1 MAYRFNPPPNWQIE
15 DPDWT
20 PPPGWQ
26 PDPAWGPA
34 PDGWN
39 FWIPADE
46 APQDQA
52 PDDDAT
58 RVVSTGE
65 QTGAPAADDDDD
77 ATRVASTGE
86 QAGAPAADEDATREV
101 SSGEYP
107 VEAAPVDDATR
118 VVSTGKQAGAPA
130 AEDDA
135 SHVAG
140 TGDQAPAAPRSY
152 EQAAD
157 AYGPAETQ
165 APAAAAPAA
174 EETAEPVGAAE
185 AVEPESSA
193 ETAEYTG
200 PDLDA
205 DLQQQTPYEQA
216 PYEEAPQAPY
226 EQAAPY
232 EAQEPA
238 DDPSAAPAAAVG
250 AQELFSQDQQP
261 VGHEPGYGQASPSQ
275 GYGQASPAPGYGQPS
290 AGEPQFGDSS
300 GWTATT
306 DAQDAPKK
314 GVVQRFWWL
323 GCLGLLLVALLVA
336 AVIGGVVLVTRG
348 GDEPTGDGETTATS
362 PEPSDEPTEDPTEEP
377 SEEPTDDD
385 ETVTPTALP
394 VIDEAAAV
402 TQDVVGP
409 DGVGSMAIQMAWV
422 PGEDMPST
430 YGGTIEPAEHG
441 EYLVVTAQIT
451 VTEGTMTMGPYDFE
465 VVTPYGGAVDYSSET
480 YGLEVSGLDFD
491 APNEFSA
498 GETYTIQLL
507 FDFQRAGGNVLN
519 YETWTDTYS
528 WDVPT

>member
-39 FWIPADE
+39 FWIPADQAPE
-46 APQDQA
+46 GQVPDDDATRVAGTGEQAGAPAADDDATRVVSSAERPVEAAPQ
-52 PDDDAT
+52 DDAT

-65 QTGAPAADDDDD
+65 Q
-77 ATRVASTGE
+77 
-86 QAGAPAADEDATREV
+86 AGAPAADNDAT
-101 SSGEYP
+101 
-107 VEAAPVDDATR
+107 
-118 VVSTGKQAGAPA
+118 
-130 AEDDA
+130 
-135 SHVAG
+135 HVAG
-140 TGDQAPAAPRSY
+140 TGEQAPAATRSY

-157 AYGPAETQ
+157 AYSSAGTQ
-165 APAAAAPAA
+165 TPAAAAPAA
-174 EETAEPVGAAE
+174 EEPADSAGAAE

-200 PDLDA
+200 PDLAA

-216 PYEEAPQAPY
+216 PYEQPPQAPY
-226 EQAAPY
+226 EQATPY
-232 EAQEPA
+232 EAEEPA
-238 DDPSAAPAAAVG
+238 SDPSAGAAAAG
-250 AQELFSQDQQP
+250 AAAAGGQAPFSADQQP
-261 VGHEPGYGQASPSQ
+261 VGHEPAYGQASPAQ
-275 GYGQASPAPGYGQPS
+275 GYGQASPATGYGQAS
-290 AGEPQFGDSS
+290 AGELQFGDSS

-306 DAQDAPKK
+306 GAQDAPKK

-323 GCLGLLLVALLVA
+323 GCLVLLLVVLLIA
-336 AVIGGVVLVTRG
+336 AVIGGVVLVTRDG
-348 GDEPTGDGETTATS
+348 GEPTGGGDTTATS
-362 PEPSDEPTEDPTEEP
+362 PEPSDEPTDEPTEDPTEEP
-377 SEEPTDDD
+377 SEEPTEDD

-394 VIDEAAAV
+394 VLDEAAAV
-402 TQDVVGP
+402 TQEVVGP
-409 DGVGSMAIQMAWV
+409 DGVGSMAIQMAWA
-422 PGEDMPST
+422 PGEDMPSS

-441 EYLVVTAQIT
+441 EYLVVTAEIT